1 MRPPAP
7 GRLSTSTGAP
17 ISAASSCPSWR
28 ATKSAE
34 PPAAKPTTSRTG
46 CPWAQLRLAA
56 QGDKVVV
63 DAAQAASNW
72 RREIMGDGAFGE
84 EGLRKRQGR
93 RGRRGR
99 F

>member
-1 MRPPAP
+1 MTLPAP
-7 GRLSTSTGAP
+7 GGEEVVDAQ
-17 ISAASSCPSWR
+17 
-28 ATKSAE
+28 
-34 PPAAKPTTSRTG
+34 
-46 CPWAQLRLAA
+46 PWPGEAGLAA
-56 QGDKVVV
+56 VEDGLAVGDKVVV